1 MRPNAGCHSSVAH
14 WRSRR
19 HRRGT
24 SIATCYPKR
33 HEMEAGMAQ
42 QHPHSRI
49 AITSRCE
56 DCGKELGHAEFDRN
70 EIANREIDA
79 QQAGALP
86 NRDAM
91 SLVNAN
97 LALPINLALAA
108 NVLSDGSI
116 AGAIANQDT
125 PI

>member
-1 MRPNAGCHSSVAH
+1 MGIGNATG
-14 WRSRR
+14 RR
-19 HRRGT
+19 DADVRRTYMG
-24 SIATCYPKR
+24 
-33 HEMEAGMAQ
+33 Q
-42 QHPHSRI
+42 QHPHSKI
-49 AITSRCE
+49 AVTSRCE
-56 DCGKELGHAEFDRN
+56 DCGKELGRAEFDRDQ
-70 EIANREIDA
+70 IADREIDQ

-116 AGAIANQDT
+116 AGAIAN
-125 PI
+125 